1 MSNQAQEAMRM
12 AHAAPRCGAR
22 SRRTGKPCAG
32 PAMANGRCR
41 MHGGSSTGPRTAE
54 GLERLREAHTVHGG
68 RGAEA
73 RSLKRHLRALL
84 ARSAELVEEAG
95 QGKP

>member
-1 MSNQAQEAMRM
+1 MTYPAHDPLRLAQ
-12 AHAAPRCGAR
+12 AAPRCGAR

-73 RSLKRHLRALL
+73 RSLRRHLRALL

-95 QGKP
+95 QGEP